1 MFFITCCFHYYT
13 IIFSLCFLF
22 VSCIG
27 EIMNCCLR
35 KLVHMSYGR
44 VSESVCEWISLSTSV
59 CKYLVD
65 IYG

>member
-1 MFFITCCFHYYT
+1 M
-13 IIFSLCFLF
+13 FLF